1 MVRRV
6 YVEKSPPFAHEVQNT
21 VHELRTSLGITGISS
36 ARLLHRYDIDGL
48 TETEFRAAAETILA
62 EAPVDTVHY
71 KLPPLTNKDHVLAIE
86 ALPGQYD
93 QRADSAAQAIQL
105 TTHADPPAVAT
116 AGVWIFRGELS
127 PQDRA
132 AIRSSLINP
141 VESREASLE
150 LPKSLKLNAPEPA
163 PIPAITGLTETGDP
177 DLRNIMKRYG
187 LAMSEA
193 DLALCRD
200 YFRDIEKRDPTE
212 TELKVL
218 DTYWSDHCRH
228 TTFLTTIEMV
238 DFGEDPISRRIE
250 STYREY
256 LDKKKRYSP
265 HKPVSLMDLAVI
277 VMKKFRAEGKLED
290 LEVSEEINACSI
302 RVEANIDG
310 KKEPWLIMF
319 KNETHNH
326 PTEIEPF
333 GGAATCLGGAIR
345 DPLSGRS
352 YVYQAMRVTGA
363 GDPRVPVS
371 DTLPG
376 KLSQRSICTT
386 AARGYSSYGNQI
398 GIATGTVHEFYHPGY
413 TAKRMEIGAVIGAA
427 PERNVSR
434 MEPAP
439 GDLIIL
445 VGGRTGRDG
454 IGGATGSSKEH
465 SQDSLAACGAEVQK
479 GNPPTERKLQRL
491 FRDSGFSR
499 RIKRCND
506 FGAGGVAV
514 AVGELA
520 PGLDINLDAVPRKYE
535 GLDGTELAI
544 SESQERMALVIEA
557 DDLDFFIRRA
567 AEENLEATRIA
578 EVTSTGRLVM
588 RWRGETI
595 VDLSRDFL
603 DSNGAEQRSR
613 AFIGGP
619 LTEASPFN
627 LDDPS
632 CSVGEHLLTIL
643 SGLDTAGQLGLGQLF
658 DSTIGA
664 GSLLMPFGGRTQTSP
679 ADGMA
684 ALLPLESGETNTA
697 TLMSFG
703 FDPRIS
709 SWSPYHGAVYA
720 VLQSVARIAAMGGD
734 FRTVRL
740 TFQEYFERLGNDP
753 RRWGKPLAALLG
765 AFHAQQALGA
775 PAIGGK
781 DSMSGSFENLD
792 VPPTLVSF
800 AVAPTTAERIISQ
813 ELKQAGSNLVLLLVP
828 RDAEGLPDLEA
839 AAANYARIFEAGT
852 DNILSAKCVG
862 AGGIA
867 ASVTEMAF
875 GNRLGVEFDE
885 SLNRDELFGLQ
896 YGSIILEIPAEN
908 RWRELFIGLDC
919 RIIGRVLAEGAI
931 RIGGKILPL
940 NQVLETWKQ
949 ALEKVFPMAASS
961 AEKTENGTN
970 DDGGCGAIPANPSIS
985 WPESFAKAAVSYAV
999 PRVLIPVFP
1008 GTNCEYDSAAAFRRA
1023 GGSPEFAIV
1032 RNLNPQMVNESIA
1045 RVAAALKNAQI
1056 LMLPGG
1062 FSAGDE
1068 PEGSGKFIAAF
1079 FRNPALTDAVHEFL
1093 ERDGLILGICNGFQ
1107 ALIKLGLLPW
1117 GRITQPKADSPTLT
1131 FNTINAHVSRFV
1143 QTRIENAS
1151 SPWLKHTSSGELH
1164 WIPVSHGEGRF
1175 TAPPE
1180 VLDRLEASGQIAARY
1195 ADLSGCPTMA
1205 GPDNPNGSMAA
1216 VEALVSPD
1224 GRILGKMGHSERWRP
1239 GLYRNIPGNK
1249 DQGLFKSGVE
1259 YFE

>member
-6 YVEKSPPFAHEVQNT
+6 YVEKLSPFAHEAQHT
-21 VHELRTSLGITGISS
+21 LKEISGSLGIRGIHA

-48 TETEFRAAAETILA
+48 SEPEFRSAAETILA
-62 EAPVDTVHY
+62 EAPVDRVHY
-71 KLPPLTNKDHVLAIE
+71 ELPVLSPKDHVLAIE

-93 QRADSAAQAIQL
+93 QRADSATQAIQL
-105 TTHADPPAVAT
+105 MTHAAPPAVSA
-116 AGVWIFRGELS
+116 AGVWIFTGDIS
-127 PQDRA
+127 PENMT
-132 AIRSSLINP
+132 AIREYLINP
-141 VESREASLE
+141 VESREASLDLPESLE
-150 LPKSLKLNAPEPA
+150 LKAPEPA
-163 PIPAITGLTETGDP
+163 QIPLVDGLMDADGET
-177 DLRNIMKRYG
+177 LRNIMNRYG

-200 YFRDIEKRDPTE
+200 YFRNTEKRNPTE

-228 TTFLTTIEMV
+228 TTFLTSLEEIS
-238 DFGEDPISRRIE
+238 FEDNPISRRIE
-250 STYREY
+250 ATYREY
-256 LDKKKRYSP
+256 LELKKLCSP
-265 HKPVSLMDLAVI
+265 KKPVSLMDLAVI
-277 VMKKFRAEGKLED
+277 VMKEFRGDGRLED

-302 RVEANIDG
+302 RVEARVNG
-310 KKEPWLIMF
+310 KPEPWLVMF

-352 YVYQAMRVTGA
+352 YVYQAMRVSGA
-363 GDPRVPVS
+363 GDPGTALA

-376 KLSQRSICTT
+376 KLPQRSICTT

-398 GIATGTVHEFYHPGY
+398 GIATGKVHEFYHPGY
-413 TAKRMEIGAVIGAA
+413 IAKRMEIGAVIGAA

-434 MEPAP
+434 LEPAP
-439 GDLIIL
+439 GDLILL

-454 IGGATGSSKEH
+454 IGGATGSSREH
-465 SQDSLAACGAEVQK
+465 SQDSLASCGAEVQK

-491 FRDSGFSR
+491 FRDQEFSR

-520 PGLDINLDAVPRKYE
+520 PGLEINLDAVPKKYA

-557 DDLDFFIRRA
+557 GDLDYFIRRA

-578 EVTSTGRLVM
+578 EVTDSGRLVM
-588 RWRGETI
+588 RWNGSTV

-603 DSNGAEQRSR
+603 DTNGAEQQSS
-613 AFIGGP
+613 ACIEGP
-619 LTEASPFN
+619 LTEEPPFD
-627 LDDPS
+627 LDKRS
-632 CSVGEHLLTIL
+632 RSFSEQLLSVL
-643 SGLDTAGQLGLGQLF
+643 SGLDSAGQEGLGQLF

-679 ADGMA
+679 SDGMA
-684 ALLPLESGETNTA
+684 ALLPLEEGETDTA

-720 VLQSVARIAAMGGD
+720 VLQSVARITAMGGD
-734 FRTVRL
+734 YRRTRL
-740 TFQEYFERLGNDP
+740 TLQEYFERLGKDP
-753 RRWGKPLAALLG
+753 KRWGKPLAALLG
-765 AFHAQQALGA
+765 AFHAQRALGT

-781 DSMSGSFENLD
+781 DSMSGSFEELD

-800 AVAPTTAERIISQ
+800 AVAPVTAERVISQ
-813 ELKQAGSNLVLLLVP
+813 ELKVAGSTLLLLSIP
-828 RDAEGLPDLEA
+828 RDDDYLPDLKIA
-839 AAANYARIFEAGT
+839 AETYGRIHAAEPGIIRSARSI
-852 DNILSAKCVG
+852 G

-867 ASVTEMAF
+867 AALAEMAF
-875 GNRLGVEFDE
+875 GNELGVEIDGSVARE
-885 SLNRDELFGLQ
+885 DLFRLE
-896 YGSIILEIPAEN
+896 YGSIILEVSTDSP
-908 RWRELFIGLDC
+908 WRELFQGLPC
-919 RIIGRVLAEGAI
+919 REIGRVIA
-931 RIGGKILPL
+931 GGELRFGTEVLPL
-940 NQVLETWKQ
+940 DT
-949 ALEKVFPMAASS
+949 ALEAWRNPLLKVFPIAPSPAEASGKVEVRGEKKSAVTAARSYTGP
-961 AEKTENGTN
+961 K
-970 DDGGCGAIPANPSIS
+970 
-985 WPESFAKAAVSYAV
+985 VS

-1008 GTNCEYDSAAAFRRA
+1008 GTNCEYDSAAAFRREGA
-1023 GGSPEFAIV
+1023 LPEFAVV
-1032 RNLNPQMVNESIA
+1032 RNLNPRMVDESIA
-1045 RVAAALKNAQI
+1045 RMAAGLKKAQI
-1056 LMLPGG
+1056 LMIPGG

-1079 FRNPALTDAVHEFL
+1079 FRNPELTDAIHEFL
-1093 ERDGLILGICNGFQ
+1093 DRDGLVLGICNGFQ

-1117 GRITQPKADSPTLT
+1117 GRITPLKADSPTLT
-1131 FNTINAHVSRFV
+1131 FNTIDSHVSRFV
-1143 QTRIENAS
+1143 VTRIDSAS
-1151 SPWLKHTSSGELH
+1151 SPWLTHTKPGELH

-1175 TAPPE
+1175 VAAPE
-1180 VLDRLEASGQIAARY
+1180 VLKKLEDSGQIAARY
-1195 ADLSGCPTMA
+1195 ADQSGRPTME
-1205 GPDNPNGSMAA
+1205 GPANPNGSMGA

-1249 DQGLFKSGVE
+1249 DQGLFKAGVE
-1259 YFE
+1259 YFG